1 MNVFV
6 YFCCFVSV
14 VFYLF
19 LFELF
24 RNKVR
29 IKIIFLKGVL
39 IIAGY
44 RLWIGY
50 LVEGIW
56 YEDR

>member
-39 IIAGY
+39 IIVGY
-44 RLWIGY
+44 CLWIGY

-56 YEDR
+56 YEDW